1 MRHRKRG
8 RRLGRSSS
16 HRKAMLRNMATGLFL
31 TEREPDEFDGNAPKV
46 AGRIVTTLHK
56 AKEVRSLVEK
66 CITIA
71 RRSLP
76 YQESAREFEIDAPRN
91 TEAWNEWR
99 KSDRWQKWVECRGP
113 VVTAKRRV
121 FAMLRDKDAVNI
133 CFDVVAPRFVDRP
146 GGYTRV
152 LHLATVRLGD
162 AGKQAI
168 LEFVGKNDRRA
179 AEPMRPEFAAPESD
193 PVDEQP
199 AVAEDS
205 DVTDSEVVAGDQ
217 EVAAEVTAEA
227 AGDVSDET
235 SSDESPEEK
244 KSDGE

>member
-1 MRHRKRG
+1 
-8 RRLGRSSS
+8 
-16 HRKAMLRNMATGLFL
+16 MLRNMATGLFL
-31 TEREPDEFDGNAPKV
+31 TERETDEFDGNAPKV

-76 YQESAREFEIDAPRN
+76 HQESALEFDTDAARN

-113 VVTAKRRV
+113 VVNAKRRV

-133 CFDVVAPRFVDRP
+133 CFDVVAPRFADRP

-179 AEPMRPEFAAPESD
+179 AEPMRPEFTAPESD

-199 AVAEDS
+199 AVAEDSDVTDS

-217 EVAAEVTAEA
+217 EVAAEVTAEV
-227 AGDVSDET
+227 AGDVSDEA
-235 SSDESPEEK
+235 SSDESPEEE